1 MIKAQ
6 YIASLM
12 TSIDGKDFDNGL
24 LYRGVSIVRLDN
36 ICREVEVL
44 LLKICCQLS
53 AVVNARNFL
62 VHSRNLFLAR
72 WPVNDTS
79 EAATDYA
86 GEKLSNPDAQ
96 NQLCIIRVDPAIRI
110 GERTC
115 SLVKAI
121 IEL

>member
-6 YIASLM
+6 FIASLM

-44 LLKICCQLS
+44 LLKICEMS

-79 EAATDYA
+79 KAATDYA

-96 NQLCIIRVDPAIRI
+96 DQLCIIRVDPAIRI

-121 IEL
+121 TEL